1 MYNIYILSTFLYYTF
16 IQRSSAS
23 LKRSPT
29 TLEDLKFVLSAIA
42 NIRAISLDV
51 ELRYRD
57 IRERYRTLVMYDVKV
72 CFMYINIFVHY
83 LRTYVCVYIHTLY
96 SCNMGKSSL
105 PGNYT
110 QSMRAAGPRAEGV
123 YI

>member
-1 MYNIYILSTFLYYTF
+1 MCTCIETYVYTYIQHIYILSTFLYYTF
-16 IQRSSAS
+16 IQRSSAN

-83 LRTYVCVYIHTLY
+83 LRTYVHICMCIHKLY
-96 SCNMGKSSL
+96 SCNMDKSIL
-105 PGNYT
+105 PSIYT
-110 QSMRAAGPRAEGV
+110 
-123 YI
+123 